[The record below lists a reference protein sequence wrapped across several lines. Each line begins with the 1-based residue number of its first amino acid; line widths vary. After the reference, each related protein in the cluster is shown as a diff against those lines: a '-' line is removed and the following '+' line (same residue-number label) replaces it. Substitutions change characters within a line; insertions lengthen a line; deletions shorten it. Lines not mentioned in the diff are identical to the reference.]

1 MNKDLT
7 YYMSLTYPVTI
18 VEIPESEGGGYS
30 VSIPMLGRAAYVGDG
45 ASIEE
50 ALASLRKVQRFLF
63 ERVLKQGKPI
73 PEPDDATGADW
84 ESCSGRFVL
93 RVPRELHAHLRGQA
107 RRNSISLNQ
116 YCQYLLTCGGISEVI
131 HQTSH
136 EVGMMAWLHN
146 AANAYDVQTMVGR
159 FDYEKLPHHS
169 TRSAASENE
178 PQLAA

>member
-73 PEPDDATGADW
+73 PEPDDAFDQALFGAVN
-84 ESCSGRFVL
+84 RLFRL
-93 RVPRELHAHLRGQA
+93 KQKTHFFKR
-107 RRNSISLNQ
+107 
-116 YCQYLLTCGGISEVI
+116 
-131 HQTSH
+131 
-136 EVGMMAWLHN
+136 
-146 AANAYDVQTMVGR
+146 
-159 FDYEKLPHHS
+159 
-169 TRSAASENE
+169 
-178 PQLAA
+178 